1 MSKQCGRHVLLL
13 LSPSAKEQQQLI
25 NAWRPKEEERSALLQ
40 QSLKSLHCL
49 VGSSDVESENGNL
62 KEQQQKQQ
70 CKWSLK
76 MARAEMVLVV
86 VVCCYPRISSSTVVV
101 FVFSDGKGE
110 RENECVSVCVCV
122 ILCRFRR
129 SCCWRNQQQDQ
140 ADRQLATVL
149 SKGTVLFN
157 LPTYMTGGQ

>member
-1 MSKQCGRHVLLL
+1 MSKCQCGRHVLLLL

-49 VGSSDVESENGNL
+49 AGSLDVESENGNL
-62 KEQQQKQQ
+62 KEQKQQ

-76 MARAEMVLVV
+76 MARAEMVFV

-101 FVFSDGKGE
+101 FIFRREGREGK
-110 RENECVSVCVCV
+110 RMCVCVCV
-122 ILCRFRR
+122 CNPLPFSEIVLLEKSAARPGR
-129 SCCWRNQQQDQ
+129 Q
-140 ADRQLATVL
+140 AAGH
-149 SKGTVLFN
+149 SPK
-157 LPTYMTGGQ
+157 

>member
-1 MSKQCGRHVLLL
+1 MWKQCGRHVLLL

-86 VVCCYPRISSSTVVV
+86 VCCYPRISSSTVVV
-101 FVFSDGKGE
+101 FIFRREGRE
-110 RENECVSVCVCV
+110 RKRMCVCVCV

-140 ADRQLATVL
+140 EGRQLATVL

-157 LPTYMTGGQ
+157 LPTYMAGGQ